1 MAARLRPE
9 NTRAAFGVVEDD
21 PFDETSEHSLGRWFK
36 IGLHMGRR
44 IIRFVSW
51 RSSVERLGGELQR
64 RSMLNEN

>member
-1 MAARLRPE
+1 
-9 NTRAAFGVVEDD
+9 VEDD
-21 PFDETSEHSLGRWFK
+21 PLDETSEHSLGRWFK

-44 IIRFVSW
+44 IIRVVSW